1 MDSFFDV
8 NIDYPFLIN
17 SALKNLNKNG
27 MIFFSTNSRTIKLD
41 TALLDKCSTE
51 DVSEKTIPFDFKD
64 KKIHRAWII
73 KHEDK

>member
-1 MDSFFDV
+1 
-8 NIDYPFLIN
+8 
-17 SALKNLNKNG
+17 

-73 KHEDK
+73 KHEDI